1 MDNLNNKV
9 TQAIRF
15 IKSIPLGDD
24 LQVAFSGGKD
34 SIVLLDLCNKAGLR
48 CKVVYSSTTIDPPG
62 TIAFIKKHYPQVI
75 INRPPISFLQL
86 VEKKGLPSRLR
97 RFCCEQLKERA
108 GIGKR
113 HGCIGCPLGGT
124 KAMIK
129 EFRTFPVLAK
139 AIIRAEQK
147 FLDTHP
153 NSVAAKTFK
162 DAYEAFHYNLL
173 GSMPLDDFLHSGDLF
188 GLNSKEH
195 IHDLLFRE
203 CKKIQ

>member
-75 INRPPISFLQL
+75 INRPPISFFAACR
-86 VEKKGLPSRLR
+86 EKRVTVSIKAFLLR
-97 RFCCEQLKERA
+97 ATQ
-108 GIGKR
+108 
-113 HGCIGCPLGGT
+113 
-124 KAMIK
+124 
-129 EFRTFPVLAK
+129 RTCRYRQA
-139 AIIRAEQK
+139 
-147 FLDTHP
+147 
-153 NSVAAKTFK
+153 
-162 DAYEAFHYNLL
+162 
-173 GSMPLDDFLHSGDLF
+173 
-188 GLNSKEH
+188 
-195 IHDLLFRE
+195 
-203 CKKIQ
+203 